1 MWSWN
6 ELCANEANDQ
16 HAYRSKMKWKK
27 KSIKQKI
34 LMLYWVFVC
43 RNKGRLNGKKEK
55 QRAKAN
61 TQDIGSV
68 LQQHLS
74 QINLLMHI
82 ICVKIA
88 FFSSFLHRSQETAS
102 RVVASNQ
109 MEGKGFKNRLKY
121 YLLVKMC
128 SLYLSFVIAHVLK
141 CGGES
146 SQTTSYVHQN

>member
-1 MWSWN
+1 MSTISTLIRMKTHHFSLCGPEMNFVPTKPTTNMRIAQKWN
-6 ELCANEANDQ
+6 E
-16 HAYRSKMKWKK
+16 K

-34 LMLYWVFVC
+34 LILYWVFVC
-43 RNKGRLNGKKEK
+43 RNKGRLNEKKEK

-82 ICVKIA
+82 ICVEIA
-88 FFSSFLHRSQETAS
+88 FFPLFLHPNQETAS

-109 MEGKGFKNRLKY
+109 IEGKGFKI
-121 YLLVKMC
+121 C
-128 SLYLSFVIAHVLK
+128 FI
-141 CGGES
+141 G
-146 SQTTSYVHQN
+146 